1 VGILS
6 RAGDL
11 AYTLRFLRL
20 LTTKFEDTTAFKLGL
35 IDEKGKK
42 LKKAQTSEEKAAY
55 NTFHRLVFNLKKLLA
70 KVPGGSSTF
79 ASYASALFLLK
90 EKEGLD
96 DDTIEKLCVEL
107 GIDPL
112 DLIAEESTWCI
123 TKDGM
128 LSPGIYS
135 LLEEKLVSSTC
146 EPLCKEGD
154 KVVVEMDCYPVGNLL
169 GHEIYEVT
177 HKSTRQK
184 LYVSPREMLK
194 VREMAAMTTG
204 QAGIP
209 QDTSN
214 MMPKKKRKSNILTR
228 NYIEIMGKRKKLVK

>member
-1 VGILS
+1 MGILS

-42 LKKAQTSEEKAAY
+42 LKSAKTSEEKAAY

-70 KVPGGSSTF
+70 KVPGGSSSF

-90 EKEGLD
+90 ENQGLD
-96 DDTIEKLCVEL
+96 DETIEKLCQEM
-107 GIDPL
+107 GINPL
-112 DLIAEESTWCI
+112 DFIAEESTWFI
-123 TKDGM
+123 TKDNM
-128 LSPGIYS
+128 LSPGEYS
-135 LLEEKLVSSTC
+135 LQEEKLVNSTC
-146 EPLCKEGD
+146 QPLCREGD
-154 KVVVEMDCYPVGNLL
+154 KIVVEMDCYPVGDIL
-169 GHEIYEVT
+169 GHNIYEVT

-184 LYVSPREMLK
+184 LYISPHEMLK
-194 VREMAAMTTG
+194 IRETMTAAM
-204 QAGIP
+204 AGIP

-214 MMPKKKRKSNILTR
+214 MVPKKKRKPKVLTR
-228 NYIEIMGKRKKLVK
+228 NYIEIMGKRKKMYK